1 MSDLNFQNAKQAL
14 ENYCAY
20 QERCSSEIH
29 KKLDGFELSNSQRN
43 QIIKDLQVNNFFS
56 DPRYCSSV
64 VSGKFR
70 INRWGKLKI
79 RAFLKQKNLPETL
92 ILDALNEIDDDAYNS
107 TIAHLLQRKSQEIKE
122 KDGYKKQAKLIRY
135 LLSKGYEFDRVKEA
149 VQNVL

>member
-43 QIIKDLQVNNFFS
+43 QIIKDLHVNNFFS

-135 LLSKGYEFDRVKEA
+135 LLSKGYEFDRVKDA